1 MKTSV
6 SIVPWTLERSGN
18 RSPLFLHFNRK
29 LDLRYNYPPME
40 HENPSYIVSPGLIHW
55 FIFMQCTSYAHLD
68 VQQRAGW
75 MSIEP
80 SYSKTQMVEVPQDL
94 LVRYQERLMTNISRS
109 IQHLH
114 ISLFSLRVTQWL
126 ASLEGFCLPPPQMAH
141 RSLQVPSFAPTQLFQ
156 PNHLCILFSN
166 FQILFFTFLVDLIFQ
181 YMDLIN
187 FFLYMAALWR
197 SGSLNSYWI
206 MLAVAD
212 RSCPIPHL
220 AMVPKGCSLWQWTVK
235 ESPMMRWH
243 SYSYTVAVAQRR
255 ITGYFCDSVIIIKR
269 L

>member
-29 LDLRYNYPPME
+29 LDLRHNYPPME

-220 AMVPKGCSLWQWTVK
+220 AMVPKGFSLWQCTS
-235 ESPMMRWH
+235 ELS
-243 SYSYTVAVAQRR
+243 RR
-255 ITGYFCDSVIIIKR
+255 VPWWGGTATATQLLWRREGLQAISVI
-269 L
+269 LWL